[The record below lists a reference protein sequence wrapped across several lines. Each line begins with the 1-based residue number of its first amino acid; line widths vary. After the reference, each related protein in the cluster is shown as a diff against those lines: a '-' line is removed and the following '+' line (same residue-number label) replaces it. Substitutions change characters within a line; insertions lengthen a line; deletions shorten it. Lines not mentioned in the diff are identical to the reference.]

1 MNIEPTIDEIRKM
14 GDAKRPP
21 PKKISKPRVSK
32 KQVAL
37 PLSLP
42 LPPPP
47 EPEPEIDIE
56 DEDEDE
62 DDEEDEEIII
72 PVKKATKSKVAP
84 KEVNKNHIGIIKY
97 LIDNCD
103 KNNKKELDE
112 LKSYMATQQQVIIDI
127 FNEKLDKSLSK
138 TKPKPVPKK
147 DATTSKPKK
156 EPKSKTSPK
165 TLDLTVSDKEI
176 TEIINPPPNQKPSA
190 AVDTKLQ
197 AFLDAFKR

>member
-21 PKKISKPRVSK
+21 PKKISKPRAPK
-32 KQVAL
+32 KQVA
-37 PLSLP
+37 LP

-62 DDEEDEEIII
+62 DDEEEEEIII
-72 PVKKATKSKVAP
+72 PVKKATKSKSAPVAQ

-112 LKSYMATQQQVIIDI
+112 LKSYMATQQQAIIDI
-127 FNEKLDKSLSK
+127 FNEKLDKSLAK

-156 EPKSKTSPK
+156 ETKPKTSRK

-176 TEIINPPPNQKPSA
+176 TEIINPPPNQKPSP

>member
-37 PLSLP
+37 PL
-42 LPPPP
+42 PPPP

-62 DDEEDEEIII
+62 DDEEEEEIII
-72 PVKKATKSKVAP
+72 PVKKATKSKVQP

-112 LKSYMATQQQVIIDI
+112 LKSYITSQQKNIIEA
-127 FNEKLDKSLSK
+127 FNEKLAESLPK

-156 EPKSKTSPK
+156 DTKPKTSRK

-176 TEIINPPPNQKPSA
+176 SEIINPPPNQKPSA